1 MNMADRDGW
10 IWMDRQFVPW
20 REASVHVLTHSLHYG
35 LAVFEGIR
43 AYPTAAGPAI
53 FRLDDH
59 LQRLLDSAHILGMA
73 HDFDRRSLADA
84 CRQAIRRNALDA
96 CYLRPLL
103 FLGAEKLGIDP
114 VGTQVHAMVAAWAWR
129 AYLGE
134 QAPVAGIR
142 VRISSFTRHHVNAQ
156 MCRAKS
162 VSTYSNSIL
171 ATREAKADGYD
182 EALLLDTEG
191 FVAEGAGENVFAVKN
206 GVLLEPAIGSALD
219 GITRRSVL
227 DIAAEMGVPVV
238 SRRLTRDELYC
249 ADEMFLTGTAAEIVP
264 VVEVDRRRVGVGHR
278 GPLTAEIQRRYFD
291 CVHGRDTAHSAW
303 LTPV

>member
-10 IWMDRQFVPW
+10 IWIDRQFVPW
-20 REASVHVLTHSLHYG
+20 RDARVHVLTHSLHYG

-43 AYPTAAGPAI
+43 AYPTATGPAI

-59 LQRLLDSAHILGMA
+59 LQRLLESAHILGMA

-84 CRQAIRRNALDA
+84 CREVIRRNALDA

-103 FLGAEKLGIDP
+103 FLGAEKIGIDP
-114 VGTQVHAMVAAWAWR
+114 LGTQVHAMVAAWPWR

-134 QAPVAGIR
+134 QASVAGIR

-206 GVLLEPAIGSALD
+206 GVLLEPASGSALD
-219 GITRRSVL
+219 GITRRGVL
-227 DIAAEMGVPVV
+227 EIATELGVPVV

-249 ADEMFLTGTAAEIVP
+249 ADEVFLTGTAAEIVP
-264 VVEVDRRRVGVGHR
+264 VVEVDRRRVGGGER

-291 CVHGRDTAHSAW
+291 CVHGRDAAHSAW